1 MRPEA
6 LFFVNLMMG
15 SLATRT
21 EMMARS
27 MTKATEEK
35 CLDILRERYRETD
48 DAGVKAN
55 LVEIAKRIRE
65 LAK

>member
-1 MRPEA
+1 
-6 LFFVNLMMG
+6 
-15 SLATRT
+15 
-21 EMMARS
+21 MMARS